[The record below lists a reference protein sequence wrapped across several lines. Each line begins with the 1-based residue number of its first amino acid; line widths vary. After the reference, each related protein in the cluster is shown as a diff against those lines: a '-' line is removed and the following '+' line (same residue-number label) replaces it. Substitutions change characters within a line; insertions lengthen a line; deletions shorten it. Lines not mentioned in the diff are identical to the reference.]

1 MDILRENQKFA
12 ANRVVPYR
20 ESKLTHFLK
29 NYFDGEG
36 RVRMIL
42 CMNPRNDDYDE
53 NLVCHSYSVY
63 VCMTPMTGILFE
75 GTNSSKMVLIKI
87 LDDLI

>member
-1 MDILRENQKFA
+1 MQILRENQK
-12 ANRVVPYR
+12 NGCDRVVAYR

-42 CMNPRNDDYDE
+42 CVNPKSADYDE
-53 NLVCHSYSVY
+53 NLV
-63 VCMTPMTGILFE
+63 I
-75 GTNSSKMVLIKI
+75 
-87 LDDLI
+87 